1 MRIGIA
7 YSNRYN
13 IEEYSQDEKRRYFIA
28 CEGEKTEYL
37 SIINKINLGI

>member
-7 YSNRYN
+7 YSNRYD

-37 SIINKINLGI
+37 YMRGIIAGGR